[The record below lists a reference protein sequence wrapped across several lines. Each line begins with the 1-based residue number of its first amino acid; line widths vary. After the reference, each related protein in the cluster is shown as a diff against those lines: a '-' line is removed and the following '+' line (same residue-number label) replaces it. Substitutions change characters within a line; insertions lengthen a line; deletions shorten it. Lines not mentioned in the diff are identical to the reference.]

1 MCALCVRRH
10 LYIAQAFQH
19 IYDYIGVTDLMPVN
33 IVAKLSFREETGM
46 TMFANTQEKGHFL
59 VSIALNLSEHE
70 PCGLNILESIVMNAH
85 SLVTFVDLHSA
96 VHMP

>member
-70 PCGLNILESIVMNAH
+70 PCGLNILGE
-85 SLVTFVDLHSA
+85 LK
-96 VHMP
+96 